1 MPSARRTIAGLL
13 GMALCAGI
21 VALCVWGMIAL
32 VRGIVF

>member
-1 MPSARRTIAGLL
+1 MPSPRRTIVGLF

-21 VALCVWGMIAL
+21 VSLCVWGMIAL